1 MKEQRQGWDKGLCG
15 EEIQKVPWGMQEKG
29 REDILGKG
37 KTTQDDIK
45 SCCTRDRDEVSE
57 MERVWISKGR
67 VNLFMNVVECQQT
80 SSGRGGTA

>member
-1 MKEQRQGWDKGLCG
+1 MGRSSRKFLG
-15 EEIQKVPWGMQEKG
+15 GMQEKG

-37 KTTQDDIK
+37 KTMQDDIK

-67 VNLFMNVVECQQT
+67 VNLFMNVIECQQT